1 LAATEVVDPLATT
14 EDAEVAAAPLLEV
27 TKFGPKTL
35 LVVAAALFA
44 EEDVTK
50 AAVTILV
57 GLVVLVK
64 SKVTVD
70 IVVIPKTLLATEEYD
85 VSEAGYPVTVET
97 KADANVVVIDAEV
110 DVDEV
115 DDEE

>member
-1 LAATEVVDPLATT
+1 LLAATEVVDPLATT
-14 EDAEVAAAPLLEV
+14 DETEVAAAPATEADEE
-27 TKFGPKTL
+27 
-35 LVVAAALFA
+35 VAALLA
-44 EEDVTK
+44 K

-57 GLVVLVK
+57 GLVVMVK

-70 IVVIPKTLLATEEYD
+70 IVVIPKTLLATEAYD
-85 VSEAGYPVTVET
+85 VSEAGYPVTVV
-97 KADANVVVIDAEV
+97 KRADANVVVIDAEV